1 MKQLLDD
8 LRVQKEMN
16 KKIKTQLADA
26 EKQSKSSHS
35 TVVKLEATIKELKA
49 AALETKKQQAKTKQ

>member
-1 MKQLLDD
+1 
-8 LRVQKEMN
+8 MN
-16 KKIKTQLADA
+16 KKIKAQLVDA

-49 AALETKKQQAKTKQ
+49 AALESKKQ